1 MIGATKTRAK
11 VTKVATICSKCMKKE
26 AIDCSGPG
34 AHNIIIP
41 KKCAHRES
49 ENCPDGSIKVMADD
63 CSFIDEQKLK
73 LQEAP
78 EEVPTGEMPRSIEL
92 SVERYLVDKCPPG
105 TRVEVMG
112 ISSLSGPGQQKGG
125 TSTVRLPY
133 LRVVGININTEGSG
147 RVSRNYSPSE
157 EEEMQ

>member
-1 MIGATKTRAK
+1 
-11 VTKVATICSKCMKKE
+11 
-26 AIDCSGPG
+26 
-34 AHNIIIP
+34 
-41 KKCAHRES
+41 
-49 ENCPDGSIKVMADD
+49 MADD

-147 RVSRNYSPSE
+147 RVSEIIALLRKKRCNDWRGSKNIREISCIYCTTNFTG
-157 EEEMQ
+157 